1 MRIKNYHVTPFIL
14 AILTKTII
22 QTPNQTWLFHVY
34 PNYCK
39 KKYISQIQKK
49 LFVLLNIRMMNLS
62 LDKLRL
68 MAKS

>member
-14 AILTKTII
+14 AILIKTII

-39 KKYISQIQKK
+39 KKVYLSNIKK
-49 LFVLLNIRMMNLS
+49 TLCSVKYKNDEFIIR
-62 LDKLRL
+62 
-68 MAKS
+68 